1 MEIKFVNYTGSYPN
15 LCSGVLT
22 LLVNGKEV
30 TFGPEWKGAE
40 FPKFWASGGSC
51 GFAGKGWTDEYV
63 NTGRWFWS
71 IFEADKLKEFLPYK
85 DELMEIF
92 NLNVPFGCCGGC
104 L

>member
-40 FPKFWASGGSC
+40 FPTFWASGGSC
-51 GFAGKGWTDEYV
+51 GFAGRGWADEYI
-63 NTGRWFWS
+63 NTGRWIWDVL
-71 IFEADKLKEFLPYK
+71 EADKLKEFLPYK